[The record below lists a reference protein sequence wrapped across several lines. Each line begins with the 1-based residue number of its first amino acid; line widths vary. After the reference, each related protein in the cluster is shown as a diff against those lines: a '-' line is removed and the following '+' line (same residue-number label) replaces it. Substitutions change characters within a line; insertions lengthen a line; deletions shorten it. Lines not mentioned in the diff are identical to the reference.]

1 MRSRIALLLAAIATA
16 LLPLTPA
23 QAAYGPPNP
32 IILQVNAGDGTLLAR
47 VEGTVAFDDGN
58 TRYTYSL
65 VLCRRSSFQAP
76 YVRIYVNGAYRD
88 SLYWNPSTTVPW
100 CQYAGFA
107 SPHSAEVDYGALV
120 QNVRFE
126 LIGSSF
132 PNNVYKEHHSSTTYD
147 NPYN

>member
-1 MRSRIALLLAAIATA
+1 MRSRIALLLAAIAVA

-23 QAAYGPPNP
+23 QAAYGPPSP
-32 IILQVNAGDGTLLAR
+32 IVLQVNASDGTQLAR

-76 YVRIYVNGAYRD
+76 YVRIYVNGVVHD
-88 SLYWNPSTTVPW
+88 TLFWNPSTTVPW
-100 CQYAGFA
+100 CFYSGFA
-107 SPHSAEVDYGALV
+107 SPHSAEVTYGAVV

-126 LIGSSF
+126 LVGSSF
-132 PNNVYKEHHSSTTYD
+132 PNNVYKEHRSGFTYD